1 MIHYELR
8 NAMEKIIIDTKDIY
22 IKCGYNPAVAEQ
34 MARDELVQHLDS
46 LPAKLGN
53 ILWKIYEE
61 TL

>member
-8 NAMEKIIIDTKDIY
+8 NAMEKQIREMTDVY
-22 IKCGYNPAVAEQ
+22 IKCGYRPEVAEQ

-46 LPAKLGN
+46 LPAKIGN

>member
-1 MIHYELR
+1 
-8 NAMEKIIIDTKDIY
+8 MEKIIIDTKDIY

-53 ILWKIYEE
+53 VLWKIYEE